1 MLKEMIF
8 KTMGTM
14 CFVSLSN
21 TLLEKL
27 LHFKIMMTRISGNE
41 RSPQVAL
48 ISCLLTN
55 NER

>member
-8 KTMGTM
+8 KTIGTI